1 VTMSRGRMLAVH
13 AALLM
18 MGAAGVAPRAVAQGI
33 GLEAGWYDGDAKAYL
48 VLSAGSARRLS
59 GPLALNLSG
68 TWYSPLS
75 ESGGDL
81 VGGSADLSLWRGGNP
96 GLYLVGGLSGGFGF
110 SGADMVWGS
119 YSAGAGYEF
128 RLFSTLGLAAEARWR
143 GLSQS
148 ADQGVQLSARFG
160 LGMRRKGSNPP
171 ASATPS
177 TTSGAAAPGAAA
189 PAPAPA
195 EGSAAAQAVVQT
207 ALDVMGTPYRWGGT
221 SADGFDCSGLIQYA
235 YSAHGMMLPRT
246 SADQAKQGTE
256 VERSLSALRPGD
268 ILTFSAGAGGSQ
280 VSHVGL
286 YIGGGEFIHSATNG
300 VQKSR
305 LSATDPYGKWWWD
318 RWVGVR
324 RLLPG

>member
-1 VTMSRGRMLAVH
+1 VRVARGRLLTAHV
-13 AALLM
+13 ALLVV
-18 MGAAGVAPRAVAQGI
+18 GATGGVSRAAAQGI

-59 GPLALNLSG
+59 APLSLNLSG

-75 ESGGDL
+75 EQGGDL
-81 VGGSADLSLWRGGNP
+81 VGASADLGLWRGGNP

-110 SGADMVWGS
+110 NGADMVWGS

-143 GLSQS
+143 GLSQGG
-148 ADQGVQLSARFG
+148 DQGVQLSARFG
-160 LGMRRKGSNPP
+160 LGMRRKTSNPP
-171 ASATPS
+171 PPPTASAAS
-177 TTSGAAAPGAAA
+177 TAAVPGAVA
-189 PAPAPA
+189 PASAPA

-221 SADGFDCSGLIQYA
+221 GADGFDCSGLIQYA
-235 YSAHGMMLPRT
+235 YSAHGLMLPRT

-256 VERSLSALRPGD
+256 VERSLSALLPGD